1 MKNKSQILILLI
13 LFFCFSLGCL
23 SVILNRLDG
32 GRDSVKNTSPEGS
45 QAPFPDLP
53 SQVASSKRAL
63 IIGVEDLRNQDP
75 TLLAIWLVDARLN
88 EKEVDLFGYHLDYSI
103 EGGSKR
109 KLRDMFDFS
118 FETGV
123 NADFIDTI
131 TKSMPSDHLDVII
144 VMDEMIFSSLVDFL
158 GGVRLNDV
166 LLSGDEVIA
175 VQRMLYADADALLS
189 TQAQILD
196 RLRYQ
201 LYDLGE
207 SVDLTPL
214 FELDPA
220 HRYISEDPEEL
231 VLWASPVLPFEP
243 DKIRIE
249 VFTPQD
255 E

>member
-32 GRDSVKNTSPEGS
+32 GRNSITDTIPVGS

-53 SQVASSKRAL
+53 SQVGSSKRAL
-63 IIGVEDLRNQDP
+63 IIGVEDLQNQEP
-75 TLLAIWLVDARLN
+75 TLLAVWLVDVRMN
-88 EKEVDLFGYHLDYSI
+88 EKEVDLLGYHLDFSA
-103 EGGSKR
+103 EGGSR
-109 KLRDMFDFS
+109 RTLRDLFRFS
-118 FETGV
+118 FESGV
-123 NADFIDTI
+123 NAEFIDTI
-131 TKSMPSDHLDVII
+131 TKSMPSGHLDVVI
-144 VMDEMIFSSLVDFL
+144 VMDEMIFSSLVDFV
-158 GGVRLNDV
+158 GGVRMNDV

-175 VQRMLYADADALLS
+175 VQRMLYSDADALLS
-189 TQAQILD
+189 TQSQILD
-196 RLRYQ
+196 RLRFQ

-231 VLWASPVLPFEP
+231 VLWASPALPIEP
-243 DKIRIE
+243 DKIRIDLI
-249 VFTPQD
+249 TPQD
-255 E
+255 D